1 MKFYATNLMRS
12 CVITNKLYMYQLRC
26 NFVLNDNVRLRFDEV
41 SPVDL
46 MHPEHACYC
55 VERATTYVHTTSG
68 SFGALPCVPNNS
80 LLFPP
85 RVLCV

>member
-1 MKFYATNLMRS
+1 
-12 CVITNKLYMYQLRC
+12 MYQLRC

-46 MHPEHACYC
+46 MHLKHAWYC
-55 VERATTYVHTTSG
+55 VERATTYVYTTLG
-68 SFGALPCVPNNS
+68 SFGALPCVPSNS
-80 LLFPP
+80 LLFPS